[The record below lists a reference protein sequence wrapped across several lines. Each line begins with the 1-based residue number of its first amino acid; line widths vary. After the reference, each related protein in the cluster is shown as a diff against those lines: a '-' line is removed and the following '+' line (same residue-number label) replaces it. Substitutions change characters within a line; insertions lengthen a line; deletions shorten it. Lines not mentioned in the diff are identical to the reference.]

1 MGGAPVGR
9 AVFRI
14 TFWGALAMSA
24 TAAIGALFNV
34 SI

>member
-14 TFWGALAMSA
+14 TFLGALAMIA
-24 TAAIGALFNV
+24 TAAIGALFEV
-34 SI
+34 AV